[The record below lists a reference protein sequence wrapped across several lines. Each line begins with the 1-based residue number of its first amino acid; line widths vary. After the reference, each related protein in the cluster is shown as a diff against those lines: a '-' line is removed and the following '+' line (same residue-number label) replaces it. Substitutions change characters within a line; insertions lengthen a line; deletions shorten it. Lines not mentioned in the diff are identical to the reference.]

1 MVVIDQVADRQ
12 FVALLG
18 VSSSLT
24 NHPKNFKNFLILKN
38 NVYIFAVENQEESC
52 PSGLRRQS

>member
-1 MVVIDQVADRQ
+1 MVVIDQLVDRQ
-12 FVALLG
+12 FVALLA

-24 NHPKNFKNFLILKN
+24 NHPRKTLKNFDIKN